1 MASDLYIQHTYY
13 KKSCLCLDKFF
24 FLLIF
29 FDYICINL
37 SFQTF
42 QIWLDRWTPHTM
54 SRWVFTVVLV
64 CLFGLRI
71 FMKQVRKKKMIIFLA
86 RLYQYLE
93 RITTYLITNWRN
105 QMLKVVEENLSQNI
119 KA

>member
-1 MASDLYIQHTYY
+1 MASDLYMYIHT
-13 KKSCLCLDKFF
+13 KKSCLSLNEFF

-93 RITTYLITNWRN
+93 RMLPTTYLITHWRN
-105 QMLKVVEENLSQNI
+105 QMLKVVEENLSS
-119 KA
+119 